1 MIQTF
6 HLCLLSFGA
15 AFRINVLCL
24 PQADQEANSDCYP
37 IVICPE
43 GTDRIDRV
51 AFQVSSG
58 AQAVTAS
65 SFVVCCFPPPED
77 QGPSPVNRP
86 SVGSYQNSGKRKV
99 RTKKK
104 KGTIT
109 ANVVGTKYEIVR
121 IVINE
126 MDFFREDDETAN
138 LIWNDSAV
146 QHEKIA
152 ELRNYQRINHFP
164 GMGEICRKDC
174 LARNM
179 SKMIKCQPQE
189 YSFIPKTWIFPAEY
203 TQFQNYVK
211 ELRRKRKQK
220 TFIVKPANGAMGHG
234 ISLIRNCEKLPAQ
247 EHFIVQE
254 YLDKPFLME
263 GYKFDLRIYI
273 LVTSS
278 CDPLRIFL
286 YNDGLV
292 RMGTEKYH
300 PPSEANLSQLYMHL
314 TNYSVNKHNENFERD
329 ETVDKGSKRS
339 ISWFTEFLR
348 TNDYD
353 VAKFWGDVSELVVK
367 TLIVAEPH
375 VLHAYRMCRPGQPP
389 GSDSVCFEVLGFD
402 IILDRK
408 LKPWLLEINRAPSFG
423 TDQKID
429 YDVKKGVLLNALKL
443 LNIRASD
450 KKRNLAQQKAEAQ
463 RRLYGQGSMKKLP
476 AASTDWEKQ
485 RHTLE
490 RRKEELKEQLAQVRK
505 QISREEHEKQ
515 HLGNYRRI
523 YPPDDKLLLEKY
535 ESLLSAAFQTFL
547 AGRAASLQKEMNN
560 PLKRMKA
567 RTSEEDI
574 LDLLEQC
581 ELDDEKLM
589 GKSSR
594 QRGPKAMTAMPE
606 CSQTPRRQRPDYLAD
621 FTSGSSADNSCSSS
635 DEEEEERRKAG
646 GGRGGEKREK
656 KVSYDLGDSKE
667 KNLAER
673 SGRMHWKPPI
683 KSLKTSHAPTAS
695 PTLPGP
701 IRRSISCPRSIASLS
716 SPSEVRAL
724 STRTSPTVPMATP
737 LVRPSSATL
746 RSHSL
751 SRSGSAH
758 RVPHS
763 NSLGTIH
770 SNIGDPLIN
779 LRSKE
784 QEAELVRQ
792 TLAVLTAMRIR
803 FPGKT
808 EEEAEAVLD
817 EILDNWKYHKS
828 KVASYWL
835 VKLDS
840 TKQRKP
846 LLSAQLGSAVRWAV
860 AVRADVL
867 FGVEQPNEQQAEV
880 LDIVHTNVRSALQ
893 RIWRE
898 PDVESLHLYRLFNRV
913 FNRLL
918 WSHGKGLWNC
928 FSNNGSS
935 WETIFSKSSEVV
947 SPQELQCCRRL
958 VQLCRDCLLVVYKFV
973 LESRGSLTGLSLEW
987 DDTSLPFAA
996 GPASTHGSTP
1006 AAVAAASSSSSVS
1019 SPLDTVTK
1027 EDGSRVQPLLTL
1039 SQPDAGLILRYLL
1052 PVTSQFII
1060 KWPSSS
1066 FGRISSAVPRSRS
1079 LFAARMGHF

>member
-1 MIQTF
+1 K
-6 HLCLLSFGA
+6 H
-15 AFRINVLCL
+15 RW
-24 PQADQEANSDCYP
+24 PQS
-37 IVICPE
+37 
-43 GTDRIDRV
+43 
-51 AFQVSSG
+51 
-58 AQAVTAS
+58 
-65 SFVVCCFPPPED
+65 
-77 QGPSPVNRP
+77 PSPVAFP
-86 SVGSYQNSGKRKV
+86 S
-99 RTKKK
+99 
-104 KGTIT
+104 
-109 ANVVGTKYEIVR
+109 VR

-126 MDFFREDDETAN
+126 MDFIKTRDDDETAN

-273 LVTSS
+273 LVTS

-300 PPSEANLSQLYMHL
+300 APSEANLSQLYMHL

-353 VAKFWGDVSELVVK
+353 VTKFWGDVSELVVK

-463 RRLYGQGSMKKLP
+463 RRLYGHGSMKKLS
-476 AASTDWEKQ
+476 AASSDWEKQ

-490 RRKEELKEQLAQVRK
+490 RRREELKERLAQVRK
-505 QISREEHEKQ
+505 QISREEHEKL

-560 PLKRMKA
+560 PLKRMK
-567 RTSEEDI
+567 EEDI

-594 QRGPKAMTAMPE
+594 QRGPKPLTAMPE

-621 FTSGSSADNSCSSS
+621 FTSGSSAENSCSSS
-635 DEEEEERRKAG
+635 DEEEEDRR
-646 GGRGGEKREK
+646 
-656 KVSYDLGDSKE
+656 
-667 KNLAER
+667 
-673 SGRMHWKPPI
+673 
-683 KSLKTSHAPTAS
+683 KSLKTSPAPSAS
-695 PTLPGP
+695 PTLSGP

-724 STRTSPTVPMATP
+724 STRPSPTVPIATP
-737 LVRPSSATL
+737 LVRPSSATS

-770 SNIGDPLIN
+770 SNIWPEPK
-779 LRSKE
+779 KE

-792 TLAVLTAMRIR
+792 TLAALTAMRIR
-803 FPGKT
+803 LPGKT

-817 EILDNWKYHKS
+817 EILDNWKYHKP

-840 TKQRKP
+840 TKQRK
-846 LLSAQLGSAVRWAV
+846 
-860 AVRADVL
+860 
-867 FGVEQPNEQQAEV
+867 V
-880 LDIVHTNVRSALQ
+880 LDIVRTNVRSALQ

-898 PDVESLHLYRLFNRV
+898 PEVESLHLYRLFNRV

-918 WSHGKGLWNC
+918 WSHGQGLWNC
-928 FSNNGSS
+928 FSNTGSS

-958 VQLCRDCLLVVYKFV
+958 VQLCRDCLLVVYKFPIKKKP
-973 LESRGSLTGLSLEW
+973 TW
-987 DDTSLPFAA
+987 T
-996 GPASTHGSTP
+996 
-1006 AAVAAASSSSSVS
+1006 SSSS
-1019 SPLDTVTK
+1019 
-1027 EDGSRVQPLLTL
+1027 
-1039 SQPDAGLILRYLL
+1039 RY
-1052 PVTSQFII
+1052 
-1060 KWPSSS
+1060 
-1066 FGRISSAVPRSRS
+1066 
-1079 LFAARMGHF
+1079 GHL

>member
-1 MIQTF
+1 IINS
-6 HLCLLSFGA
+6 CW
-15 AFRINVLCL
+15 INVKMGS
-24 PQADQEANSDCYP
+24 PP
-37 IVICPE
+37 ISHSM
-43 GTDRIDRV
+43 G
-51 AFQVSSG
+51 
-58 AQAVTAS
+58 
-65 SFVVCCFPPPED
+65 FPLGFEF
-77 QGPSPVNRP
+77 
-86 SVGSYQNSGKRKV
+86 
-99 RTKKK
+99 
-104 KGTIT
+104 
-109 ANVVGTKYEIVR
+109 R

-126 MDFFREDDETAN
+126 MDFIKSRDDDETAN

-273 LVTSS
+273 LVTS

-300 PPSEANLSQLYMHL
+300 APSEANLSQLYMHL

-463 RRLYGQGSMKKLP
+463 RRLYGHSSMKKLS
-476 AASTDWEKQ
+476 ATSSDWEKQ

-490 RRKEELKEQLAQVRK
+490 RRREELKERLAQVRK

-560 PLKRMKA
+560 PLKRMK
-567 RTSEEDI
+567 EEDI

-594 QRGPKAMTAMPE
+594 QRGPKPLTAMPE

-621 FTSGSSADNSCSSS
+621 FTSGSSAENSCTSS
-635 DEEEEERRKAG
+635 DEEEEEERRK
-646 GGRGGEKREK
+646 
-656 KVSYDLGDSKE
+656 
-667 KNLAER
+667 
-673 SGRMHWKPPI
+673 P
-683 KSLKTSHAPTAS
+683 LKTSPAPSAS
-695 PTLPGP
+695 PTLSGP

-724 STRTSPTVPMATP
+724 STRPSPMVPMATP

-758 RVPHS
+758 PDSFSVCS
-763 NSLGTIH
+763 TCLCIQ
-770 SNIGDPLIN
+770 GDPLIN

-784 QEAELVRQ
+784 QEAELLRQ
-792 TLAVLTAMRIR
+792 TLAALTAMRIR

-817 EILDNWKYHKS
+817 EILDNWKYHKP

-840 TKQRKP
+840 TKQRK
-846 LLSAQLGSAVRWAV
+846 
-860 AVRADVL
+860 
-867 FGVEQPNEQQAEV
+867 V
-880 LDIVHTNVRSALQ
+880 LDIVRTNVRSALQ

-918 WSHGKGLWNC
+918 WSHGQGLWNC
-928 FSNNGSS
+928 FSNTGSS
-935 WETIFSKSSEVV
+935 WESIFSKSSEVV

-973 LESRGSLTGLSLEW
+973 SESRGSLTGLSPEW
-987 DDTSLPFAA
+987 DDT
-996 GPASTHGSTP
+996 
-1006 AAVAAASSSSSVS
+1006 
-1019 SPLDTVTK
+1019 
-1027 EDGSRVQPLLTL
+1027 R
-1039 SQPDAGLILRYLL
+1039 
-1052 PVTSQFII
+1052 
-1060 KWPSSS
+1060 
-1066 FGRISSAVPRSRS
+1066 
-1079 LFAARMGHF
+1079 

>member
-1 MIQTF
+1 MP
-6 HLCLLSFGA
+6 S
-15 AFRINVLCL
+15 
-24 PQADQEANSDCYP
+24 
-37 IVICPE
+37 
-43 GTDRIDRV
+43 
-51 AFQVSSG
+51 
-58 AQAVTAS
+58 
-65 SFVVCCFPPPED
+65 PPNDGED
-77 QGPSPVNRP
+77 QGASPVNGP
-86 SVGSYQNSGKRKV
+86 SVGSYRSSGKRKV

-109 ANVVGTKYEIVR
+109 ANIAGTKYEIVR
-121 IVINE
+121 IAINE
-126 MDFFREDDETAN
+126 MDFIKARDDDETAN

-273 LVTSS
+273 LVTS

-300 PPSEANLSQLYMHL
+300 APSEANLSQLYMHL

-348 TNDYD
+348 TSDYD
-353 VAKFWGDVSELVVK
+353 VAKFWGDISELVVK

-463 RRLYGQGSMKKLP
+463 RRLYGHGSMKKLS
-476 AASTDWEKQ
+476 AASSDWEKQ

-490 RRKEELKEQLAQVRK
+490 RRREELKERLAQVRK

-547 AGRAASLQKEMNN
+547 AGRATSLQKEMNN
-560 PLKRMKA
+560 PLKRMK
-567 RTSEEDI
+567 EEDI

-594 QRGPKAMTAMPE
+594 QRGPKPLTAMPE

-635 DEEEEERRKAG
+635 DEDEEERRKTV
-646 GGRGGEKREK
+646 GRSGDKRGEK
-656 KVSYDLGDSKE
+656 KVSYDLSESKE
-667 KNLAER
+667 KYLAER
-673 SGRMHWKPPI
+673 SGRIHWKPPI
-683 KSLKTSHAPTAS
+683 KSVKTSTAPSAS
-695 PTLPGP
+695 PTLSGP

-716 SPSEVRAL
+716 SPNEARAL
-724 STRTSPTVPMATP
+724 STRPSPTVPVATA

-792 TLAVLTAMRIR
+792 TLSVLTTMRIR

-817 EILDNWKYHKS
+817 EILDNWKYHKP

-840 TKQRKP
+840 TKQRK
-846 LLSAQLGSAVRWAV
+846 
-860 AVRADVL
+860 
-867 FGVEQPNEQQAEV
+867 V
-880 LDIVHTNVRSALQ
+880 LDIVRTNVRSALQ

-898 PDVESLHLYRLFNRV
+898 PDVDSLHLYRLFNRV

-918 WSHGKGLWNC
+918 WSHGQGLWNC
-928 FSNNGSS
+928 FSNTSSS
-935 WETIFSKSSEVV
+935 WESIFSKCSEVV

-958 VQLCRDCLLVVYKFV
+958 VQLCRDCLLIVYKFV
-973 LESRGSLTGLSLEW
+973 SESRGSLSGLSPEW

-996 GPASTHGSTP
+996 GPTSTHGSTP
-1006 AAVAAASSSSSVS
+1006 AAVAAASSSSSSPSVS
-1019 SPLDTVTK
+1019 SPLDAGTGT
-1027 EDGSRVQPLLTL
+1027 LL
-1039 SQPDAGLILRYLL
+1039 AGAASLLCLGGRCHRKVLERY
-1052 PVTSQFII
+1052 
-1060 KWPSSS
+1060 
-1066 FGRISSAVPRSRS
+1066 
-1079 LFAARMGHF
+1079 

>member
-1 MIQTF
+1 M
-6 HLCLLSFGA
+6 H
-15 AFRINVLCL
+15 
-24 PQADQEANSDCYP
+24 
-37 IVICPE
+37 
-43 GTDRIDRV
+43 
-51 AFQVSSG
+51 
-58 AQAVTAS
+58 
-65 SFVVCCFPPPED
+65 
-77 QGPSPVNRP
+77 
-86 SVGSYQNSGKRKV
+86 
-99 RTKKK
+99 TKKK
-104 KGTIT
+104 KGIIS
-109 ANVVGTKYEIVR
+109 ANVAGTKYEIVR
-121 IVINE
+121 IVMNE
-126 MDFFREDDETAN
+126 VGFLKTRDDDETAN

-179 SKMIKCQPQE
+179 SKMIKCQSQE
-189 YSFIPKTWIFPAEY
+189 YSFVPKTWIFPAEY

-234 ISLIRNCEKLPAQ
+234 ISLIRNCDKLPAQ

-273 LVTSS
+273 LVTS

-300 PPSEANLSQLYMHL
+300 SPTEANLNQLYMHL

-339 ISWFTEFLR
+339 VSWFTEFLR
-348 TNDYD
+348 SNDYD

-408 LKPWLLEINRAPSFG
+408 LKPWLLEINRAPSYG

-429 YDVKKGVLLNALKL
+429 FDIKRGVLLNALKL

-463 RRLYGQGSMKKLP
+463 RRLYGHGSVKKL
-476 AASTDWEKQ
+476 AATSSDWERQ

-490 RRKEELKEQLAQVRK
+490 RRREELKEHLAQVRK
-505 QISREEHEKQ
+505 QICREAHEKQ
-515 HLGNYRRI
+515 NLGNYRRI
-523 YPPDDKLLLEKY
+523 YPPEDKLLLEKY
-535 ESLLSAAFQTFL
+535 ESLLSSAFQTFL

-560 PLKRMKA
+560 PLKQMK
-567 RTSEEDI
+567 EEDI

-594 QRGPKAMTAMPE
+594 QRGPKPLTTMPE
-606 CSQTPRRQRPDYLAD
+606 CSQTSRRQRPEYLTN
-621 FTSGSSADNSCSSS
+621 FTSCSSAENSCLSS
-635 DEEEEERRKAG
+635 DEEEEERKVEG
-646 GGRGGEKREK
+646 GSTGGEKREK
-656 KVSYDLGDSKE
+656 KVSYDLGSKD

-673 SGRMHWKPPI
+673 SGRMHWKPVVKQI
-683 KSLKTSHAPTAS
+683 KTSPAPSAS
-695 PTLPGP
+695 LNLSSP
-701 IRRSISCPRSIASLS
+701 IRRSISCPRSIASLL
-716 SPSEVRAL
+716 SPGEVRGL
-724 STRTSPTVPMATP
+724 STRSSSNVPVITA

-770 SNIGDPLIN
+770 STLVDPLIN

-784 QEAELVRQ
+784 QEEELVRQ
-792 TLAVLTAMRIR
+792 TLTALMAIRIR

-808 EEEAEAVLD
+808 EEEAEIVLD
-817 EILDNWKYHKS
+817 EILDNWKYHKP

-840 TKQRKP
+840 TKQRK
-846 LLSAQLGSAVRWAV
+846 
-860 AVRADVL
+860 
-867 FGVEQPNEQQAEV
+867 V
-880 LDIVHTNVRSALQ
+880 LDIVRNNVRLALQ
-893 RIWRE
+893 RIWKE
-898 PDVESLHLYRLFNRV
+898 PDLESLHLYRMFNRV
-913 FNRLL
+913 FKRLL
-918 WSHGKGLWNC
+918 WSHGQGLWNC
-928 FSNNGSS
+928 FSNSGSS
-935 WETIFSKSSEVV
+935 WETSFRKTSEVV
-947 SPQELQCCRRL
+947 SPQEMQCCRRL

-973 LESRGSLTGLSLEW
+973 SESRGSLTGLSPEW
-987 DDTSLPFAA
+987 DDTSVPFAA
-996 GPASTHGSTP
+996 GPTSTHGSTP
-1006 AAVAAASSSSSVS
+1006 AAVVAASSSSSSAVS
-1019 SPLDTVTK
+1019 SP
-1027 EDGSRVQPLLTL
+1027 
-1039 SQPDAGLILRYLL
+1039 PDAGTGTLL
-1052 PVTSQFII
+1052 AGAASLLCLG
-1060 KWPSSS
+1060 
-1066 FGRISSAVPRSRS
+1066 GRCHRKV
-1079 LFAARMGHF
+1079 FTTE

>member
-1 MIQTF
+1 MP
-6 HLCLLSFGA
+6 S
-15 AFRINVLCL
+15 
-24 PQADQEANSDCYP
+24 
-37 IVICPE
+37 
-43 GTDRIDRV
+43 
-51 AFQVSSG
+51 
-58 AQAVTAS
+58 
-65 SFVVCCFPPPED
+65 PPD
-77 QGPSPVNRP
+77 DGGNHRASPVNRL
-86 SVGSYQNSGKRKV
+86 SVSYTVNSGKRMVHTKKK
-99 RTKKK
+99 KKK

-109 ANVVGTKYEIVR
+109 ANVAGTKFEIVR
-121 IVINE
+121 TAIGEI
-126 MDFFREDDETAN
+126 DFFKIQDEDETAN
-138 LIWNDSAV
+138 LIWSDSAV

-179 SKMIKCQPQE
+179 SKIIKCQPQE

-234 ISLIRNCEKLPAQ
+234 ISLIRNCEKLPVQ
-247 EHFIVQE
+247 EHYIVQE

-273 LVTSS
+273 LVTS

-300 PPSEANLSQLYMHL
+300 APSEANLSQLYMHL

-329 ETVDKGSKRS
+329 ETTDKGSKRS

-443 LNIRASD
+443 LNIRLSD
-450 KKRNLAQQKAEAQ
+450 KKRDLAQQKAEAQ
-463 RRLYGQGSMKKLP
+463 RRLYGHGSMKKLS
-476 AASTDWEKQ
+476 AASSDWEKQ
-485 RHTLE
+485 RHKLE
-490 RRKEELKEQLAQVRK
+490 QRREELKERLAQVRK

-560 PLKRMKA
+560 PLKRMK
-567 RTSEEDI
+567 EEDI

-589 GKSSR
+589 GKTSK
-594 QRGPKAMTAMPE
+594 QKGPKQLTTMPE
-606 CSQTPRRQRPDYLAD
+606 CSQTPRRQRPHYLTD
-621 FTSGSSADNSCSSS
+621 FTSCSSADNSCSSS
-635 DEEEEERRKAG
+635 EVEDEETRKTG
-646 GGRGGEKREK
+646 GGRGGEKRVEK
-656 KVSYDLGDSKE
+656 KVSYDLGGECKA

-673 SGRMHWKPPI
+673 SGRMHWKPLTKP
-683 KSLKTSHAPTAS
+683 LKINTTPSAS
-695 PTLPGP
+695 PTLSGP

-716 SPSEVRAL
+716 SPNELRIFSSRP
-724 STRTSPTVPMATP
+724 SPTVPMPTA
-737 LVRPSSATL
+737 LVRPSSAMP

-751 SRSGSAH
+751 SRSGFAH

-770 SNIGDPLIN
+770 SNLGDPLIN
-779 LRSKE
+779 LRTKE
-784 QEAELVRQ
+784 QEAELVHQ
-792 TLAVLTAMRIR
+792 TLVVLNAMRIR

-817 EILDNWKYHKS
+817 EIHDNWKCHKP

-840 TKQRKP
+840 TKQRK
-846 LLSAQLGSAVRWAV
+846 
-860 AVRADVL
+860 
-867 FGVEQPNEQQAEV
+867 V
-880 LDIVHTNVRSALQ
+880 LDIVHINVRSALQ

-898 PDVESLHLYRLFNRV
+898 PDVDSLHLYRLFNRV

-918 WSHGKGLWNC
+918 WSHGQGLWNC
-928 FSNNGSS
+928 LSNTGSS
-935 WETIFSKSSEVV
+935 WETNFSKSSEVL

-973 LESRGSLTGLSLEW
+973 SESRGSLTGLSPEW
-987 DDTSLPFAA
+987 DDTRYWN
-996 GPASTHGSTP
+996 
-1006 AAVAAASSSSSVS
+1006 AV
-1019 SPLDTVTK
+1019 
-1027 EDGSRVQPLLTL
+1027 
-1039 SQPDAGLILRYLL
+1039 
-1052 PVTSQFII
+1052 
-1060 KWPSSS
+1060 
-1066 FGRISSAVPRSRS
+1066 SRS
-1079 LFAARMGHF
+1079 CLTALSRWKVS

>member
-1 MIQTF
+1 M
-6 HLCLLSFGA
+6 
-15 AFRINVLCL
+15 NV
-24 PQADQEANSDCYP
+24 
-37 IVICPE
+37 
-43 GTDRIDRV
+43 
-51 AFQVSSG
+51 
-58 AQAVTAS
+58 
-65 SFVVCCFPPPED
+65 
-77 QGPSPVNRP
+77 P
-86 SVGSYQNSGKRKV
+86 SVGSYHSSGKRKV
-99 RTKKK
+99 HTKKK
-104 KGTIT
+104 KGIIT
-109 ANVVGTKYEIVR
+109 ANVAGTKYEIVR

-126 MDFFREDDETAN
+126 MDFIKTRDEDETAN

-179 SKMIKCQPQE
+179 SKMIKCQPVE

-273 LVTSS
+273 LVTS

-300 PPSEANLSQLYMHL
+300 APSEANLSQLYMHL

-353 VAKFWGDVSELVVK
+353 VSKFWGDVSELVVK

-463 RRLYGQGSMKKLP
+463 RRLYGHGSMKKLS
-476 AASTDWEKQ
+476 AASSDWEKQ

-490 RRKEELKEQLAQVRK
+490 RRREELKERLAQVRK

-560 PLKRMKA
+560 PLKRMK
-567 RTSEEDI
+567 EEDI

-594 QRGPKAMTAMPE
+594 QRGPKPLTAMPE

-621 FTSGSSADNSCSSS
+621 FTSDSSADNFCSSS
-635 DEEEEERRKAG
+635 DDEEEERRKAG
-646 GGRGGEKREK
+646 GGGGGRRGEKREK

-683 KSLKTSHAPTAS
+683 KSLKGSHAPSAS
-695 PTLPGP
+695 PTLSGP

-716 SPSEVRAL
+716 SPNELRTL
-724 STRTSPTVPMATP
+724 STRPSPTVPMATP
-737 LVRPSSATL
+737 MIRPSSATL

-792 TLAVLTAMRIR
+792 TLAALTAMRIR

-808 EEEAEAVLD
+808 EEEAETVLD

-840 TKQRKP
+840 TKQRK
-846 LLSAQLGSAVRWAV
+846 
-860 AVRADVL
+860 
-867 FGVEQPNEQQAEV
+867 V
-880 LDIVHTNVRSALQ
+880 LDIVRTNVRSALQ

-918 WSHGKGLWNC
+918 WSHGQGLWNC
-928 FSNNGSS
+928 FSNTGSS

-947 SPQELQCCRRL
+947 TPQELQCCRRL
-958 VQLCRDCLLVVYKFV
+958 VQLSRDCLLVVYKFV
-973 LESRGSLTGLSLEW
+973 SESRGSLTGLSPEW
-987 DDTSLPFAA
+987 DDT
-996 GPASTHGSTP
+996 
-1006 AAVAAASSSSSVS
+1006 
-1019 SPLDTVTK
+1019 
-1027 EDGSRVQPLLTL
+1027 
-1039 SQPDAGLILRYLL
+1039 RYLL
-1052 PVTSQFII
+1052 PVTSQFIV

>member
-1 MIQTF
+1 MP
-6 HLCLLSFGA
+6 SPPNDGEDRGA
-15 AFRINVLCL
+15 
-24 PQADQEANSDCYP
+24 
-37 IVICPE
+37 
-43 GTDRIDRV
+43 
-51 AFQVSSG
+51 
-58 AQAVTAS
+58 
-65 SFVVCCFPPPED
+65 
-77 QGPSPVNRP
+77 SPVNLP
-86 SVGSYQNSGKRKV
+86 SVGSYQGYGKRKV
-99 RTKKK
+99 HTKKK
-104 KGTIT
+104 KGIIS
-109 ANVVGTKYEIVR
+109 ANVAGTKYEIVR

-126 MDFFREDDETAN
+126 MDFLKTRDEDETAN

-179 SKMIKCQPQE
+179 SKMIKCQSQE
-189 YSFIPKTWIFPAEY
+189 YSFVPKTWIFPAEY

-211 ELRRKRKQK
+211 EMRRKRKQK
-220 TFIVKPANGAMGHG
+220 TFILKPANGAMGHG
-234 ISLIRNCEKLPAQ
+234 ISLIRNCEKLPSQ

-273 LVTSS
+273 LVTS

-300 PPSEANLSQLYMHL
+300 APSEANLSQLYMHL

-429 YDVKKGVLLNALKL
+429 FDVKRGVLLNALKL

-463 RRLYGQGSMKKLP
+463 RRLYGHGSVKKLS
-476 AASTDWEKQ
+476 AASSDWERQ
-485 RHTLE
+485 RHSLE
-490 RRKEELKEQLAQVRK
+490 RRREELKERLAQVRK
-505 QISREEHEKQ
+505 QICREAHEKQ

-535 ESLLSAAFQTFL
+535 ESLLSSAFQTFL

-560 PLKRMKA
+560 PLKQMK
-567 RTSEEDI
+567 EEDI

-594 QRGPKAMTAMPE
+594 QRGPKPLTTMAE
-606 CSQTPRRQRPDYLAD
+606 CSQTSRRQRPDYLAD
-621 FTSGSSADNSCSSS
+621 FNSGSSVENSCSSS
-635 DEEEEERRKAG
+635 NEEEEERRKTEG
-646 GGRGGEKREK
+646 GGGSGEKREK
-656 KVSYDLGDSKE
+656 KVSYDLGSKE

-673 SGRMHWKPPI
+673 SGRMHWKPTVKPI
-683 KSLKTSHAPTAS
+683 KTSLAPSVS
-695 PTLPGP
+695 PTHSGP
-701 IRRSISCPRSIASLS
+701 IRRSISCPRSIASLLSPNELRTPS
-716 SPSEVRAL
+716 SRPS
-724 STRTSPTVPMATP
+724 PNVPVITT
-737 LVRPSSATL
+737 LIRPSSATL

-751 SRSGSAH
+751 SRSSSAY

-779 LRSKE
+779 LRTKE

-792 TLAVLTAMRIR
+792 TLTALTAMRIR

-808 EEEAEAVLD
+808 EEEAEVVLD
-817 EILDNWKYHKS
+817 EILDNWKFHKP

-840 TKQRKP
+840 TKQRK
-846 LLSAQLGSAVRWAV
+846 
-860 AVRADVL
+860 
-867 FGVEQPNEQQAEV
+867 V
-880 LDIVHTNVRSALQ
+880 LDIVRTNVRSALQ
-893 RIWRE
+893 RIWKE
-898 PDVESLHLYRLFNRV
+898 PELESLHLYRLFNRV
-913 FNRLL
+913 FSRLL
-918 WSHGKGLWNC
+918 WSHGQGLWNC
-928 FSNNGSS
+928 FSNSGSS
-935 WETIFSKSSEVV
+935 WESIFSKSSEVV
-947 SPQELQCCRRL
+947 SPQERQCCRRL

-973 LESRGSLTGLSLEW
+973 SESRGSLTGLSPEW
-987 DDTSLPFAA
+987 DDTRVPFAA
-996 GPASTHGSTP
+996 GPASTHGSTS
-1006 AAVAAASSSSSVS
+1006 AAVAAASSSSVS
-1019 SPLDTVTK
+1019 SP
-1027 EDGSRVQPLLTL
+1027 
-1039 SQPDAGLILRYLL
+1039 PDAGTGTLLAGAVSLLCLGGRCHRKVLERYLL
-1052 PVTSQFII
+1052 PVTTQFII

-1066 FGRISSAVPRSRS
+1066 FGHASRAAPF
-1079 LFAARMGHF
+1079 LYGRFATGMGHF

>member
-1 MIQTF
+1 MP
-6 HLCLLSFGA
+6 S
-15 AFRINVLCL
+15 
-24 PQADQEANSDCYP
+24 
-37 IVICPE
+37 
-43 GTDRIDRV
+43 
-51 AFQVSSG
+51 
-58 AQAVTAS
+58 
-65 SFVVCCFPPPED
+65 PPNDGED
-77 QGPSPVNRP
+77 QGASPVNVP
-86 SVGSYQNSGKRKV
+86 SSGSYQSSGKRKMHS
-99 RTKKK
+99 KKK
-104 KGTIT
+104 KGTIS
-109 ANVVGTKYEIVR
+109 ANVAGTKYEIVR

-126 MDFFREDDETAN
+126 MDFIKARDDDETAN

-203 TQFQNYVK
+203 TQLQNYVK

-220 TFIVKPANGAMGHG
+220 TFIVKPSNGAMGHG
-234 ISLIRNCEKLPAQ
+234 IWLIRNCEKLPAQ

-273 LVTSS
+273 LVTS

-300 PPSEANLSQLYMHL
+300 APSEANLSQLYMHL

-339 ISWFTEFLR
+339 ISWFTQFLR
-348 TNDYD
+348 CNDYD
-353 VAKFWGDVSELVVK
+353 VAKFWGDISELVVK

-402 IILDRK
+402 IILDHK
-408 LKPWLLEINRAPSFG
+408 LKPWLLEINRAPSFA

-429 YDVKKGVLLNALKL
+429 YDVKKGALLNALKL

-463 RRLYGQGSMKKLP
+463 RRLYGHGSMKKLP
-476 AASTDWEKQ
+476 AASSDWEKQ

-490 RRKEELKEQLAQVRK
+490 RRREELKEQLAQVRK
-505 QISREEHEKQ
+505 QFSREQHEKQ

-560 PLKRMKA
+560 PLKRMK
-567 RTSEEDI
+567 EEDI

-594 QRGPKAMTAMPE
+594 QRGPKSLSAMPE

-621 FTSGSSADNSCSSS
+621 FTSCSSVDNSCSSS
-635 DEEEEERRKAG
+635 DEEMG
-646 GGRGGEKREK
+646 DRGKTEGSQEKRGEK
-656 KVSYDLGDSKE
+656 KVSYDLGESKE
-667 KNLAER
+667 KNFVER
-673 SGRMHWKPPI
+673 SGRMHWKPSVKPF
-683 KSLKTSHAPTAS
+683 KNNTAPSVS
-695 PTLPGP
+695 PTLSDP

-724 STRTSPTVPMATP
+724 SSRPSPMVPMATP
-737 LVRPSSATL
+737 FIRPGSAML

-751 SRSGSAH
+751 SRSGYAP

-770 SNIGDPLIN
+770 SNIGDSLIH

-784 QEAELVRQ
+784 QEADLVHQ
-792 TLAVLTAMRIR
+792 TLAALTAMRIR

-817 EILDNWKYHKS
+817 EFTLELP
-828 KVASYWL
+828 A
-835 VKLDS
+835 
-840 TKQRKP
+840 R
-846 LLSAQLGSAVRWAV
+846 
-860 AVRADVL
+860 VL
-867 FGVEQPNEQQAEV
+867 FARDLSWIVSCICTSGKVQAM
-880 LDIVHTNVRSALQ
+880 
-893 RIWRE
+893 
-898 PDVESLHLYRLFNRV
+898 
-913 FNRLL
+913 
-918 WSHGKGLWNC
+918 
-928 FSNNGSS
+928 
-935 WETIFSKSSEVV
+935 
-947 SPQELQCCRRL
+947 
-958 VQLCRDCLLVVYKFV
+958 
-973 LESRGSLTGLSLEW
+973 
-987 DDTSLPFAA
+987 
-996 GPASTHGSTP
+996 ST
-1006 AAVAAASSSSSVS
+1006 
-1019 SPLDTVTK
+1019 
-1027 EDGSRVQPLLTL
+1027 
-1039 SQPDAGLILRYLL
+1039 
-1052 PVTSQFII
+1052 
-1060 KWPSSS
+1060 
-1066 FGRISSAVPRSRS
+1066 
-1079 LFAARMGHF
+1079 

>member
-1 MIQTF
+1 MPAQNPES
-6 HLCLLSFGA
+6 LA
-15 AFRINVLCL
+15 
-24 PQADQEANSDCYP
+24 ENSDR
-37 IVICPE
+37 VIKSSKCAMPSFPNDGE
-43 GTDRIDRV
+43 DHGTSPLQSESP
-51 AFQVSSG
+51 FQS
-58 AQAVTAS
+58 
-65 SFVVCCFPPPED
+65 
-77 QGPSPVNRP
+77 
-86 SVGSYQNSGKRKV
+86 SGKRKV
-99 RTKKK
+99 RQKKKKK
-104 KGTIT
+104 KGTIS
-109 ANVVGTKYEIVR
+109 ANVAGTKYEIVR
-121 IVINE
+121 VVIDE
-126 MDFFREDDETAN
+126 MVFMKTRDEDDTAN

-179 SKMIKCQPQE
+179 AKMIKSQSQE
-189 YSFIPKTWIFPAEY
+189 YGFIPKTWIFPAEY

-211 ELRRKRKQK
+211 ELRKKRKQK

-247 EHFIVQE
+247 DHFIVQE

-273 LVTSS
+273 LVTS

-300 PPSEANLSQLYMHL
+300 PPSDTNLSQLYMHL

-329 ETVDKGSKRS
+329 ETADKGSKRS

-353 VAKFWGDVSELVVK
+353 VSKFWGDVSELVVK

-389 GSDSVCFEVLGFD
+389 GSDSVCFEILGFD

-429 YDVKKGVLLNALKL
+429 YDVKKGVLLNALRL

-463 RRLYGQGSMKKLP
+463 KRLYGRGSVKRLSP
-476 AASTDWEKQ
+476 CSSEWEKQ

-490 RRKEELKEQLAQVRK
+490 RRREELKERLAQVRK
-505 QISREEHEKQ
+505 QLSREEYENR

-523 YPPDDKLLLEKY
+523 YPPDDKQLLEKY
-535 ESLLSAAFQTFL
+535 ESLLSTAFQTFL

-567 RTSEEDI
+567 EDI

-589 GKSSR
+589 GKSTR
-594 QRGPKAMTAMPE
+594 QRGPKPLSSMPE
-606 CSQTPRRQRPDYLAD
+606 STQVLKKQRDD
-621 FTSGSSADNSCSSS
+621 SSNTSCNSCSTSAS
-635 DEEEEERRKAG
+635 EEED
-646 GGRGGEKREK
+646 EKEDLLEKKEK
-656 KVSYDLGDSKE
+656 KVSY
-667 KNLAER
+667 NLEENKYQSLER
-673 SGRMHWKPPI
+673 SSRINSKSPI
-683 KSLKTSHAPTAS
+683 KPTKAGPSAS
-695 PTLPGP
+695 PSLSAP
-701 IRRSISCPRSIASLS
+701 IRRSISCPRSISSVTAQSPTNEQRAVSSKLS
-716 SPSEVRAL
+716 APVL
-724 STRTSPTVPMATP
+724 RTSSVT
-737 LVRPSSATL
+737 

-751 SRSGSAH
+751 NRSGSVN

-763 NSLGTIH
+763 TSLGTIH
-770 SNIGDPLIN
+770 SAVAKSLLN
-779 LRSKE
+779 LRTKE
-784 QEAELVRQ
+784 QEAAMTRQ
-792 TLAVLTAMRIR
+792 TLAALNEMRIR

-808 EEEAEAVLD
+808 EEEAELMLD
-817 EILDNWKYHKS
+817 DILDNWKYHKP

-840 TKQRKP
+840 TKQRK
-846 LLSAQLGSAVRWAV
+846 
-860 AVRADVL
+860 
-867 FGVEQPNEQQAEV
+867 V
-880 LDIVHTNVRSALQ
+880 LDIVRTNLRSAVQ
-893 RIWRE
+893 RIWKE
-898 PDVESLHLYRLFNRV
+898 PDVDSLHIYRLFSRV

-918 WSHGKGLWNC
+918 WSHGQGLWNC
-928 FSNNGSS
+928 FSNSGSS
-935 WETIFSKSSEVV
+935 WETIFNKSTELVT
-947 SPQELQCCRRL
+947 PQELQCCQRL

-973 LESRGSLTGLSLEW
+973 ADSRGSLTGLSPEW
-987 DDTSLPFAA
+987 DDT
-996 GPASTHGSTP
+996 
-1006 AAVAAASSSSSVS
+1006 
-1019 SPLDTVTK
+1019 
-1027 EDGSRVQPLLTL
+1027 
-1039 SQPDAGLILRYLL
+1039 RYLW
-1052 PVTSQFII
+1052 PVTSQFIM
-1060 KWPSSS
+1060 KSPPSSFNRPPS
-1066 FGRISSAVPRSRS
+1066 GMPRSRS
-1079 LFAARMGHF
+1079 LFSTRVGQF

>member
-1 MIQTF
+1 MP
-6 HLCLLSFGA
+6 SPPNDGEDRGA
-15 AFRINVLCL
+15 
-24 PQADQEANSDCYP
+24 
-37 IVICPE
+37 
-43 GTDRIDRV
+43 
-51 AFQVSSG
+51 
-58 AQAVTAS
+58 
-65 SFVVCCFPPPED
+65 
-77 QGPSPVNRP
+77 SPVNLP
-86 SVGSYQNSGKRKV
+86 SVGSYQGHGKRKV
-99 RTKKK
+99 HTKKK
-104 KGTIT
+104 KGIIG
-109 ANVVGTKYEIVR
+109 ANVAGTKYEIVR
-121 IVINE
+121 IVIKDME
-126 MDFFREDDETAN
+126 FLKTRDDDETAN

-179 SKMIKCQPQE
+179 SKMIKCQSQE
-189 YSFIPKTWIFPAEY
+189 YGFVPKTWIFPAEY

-273 LVTSS
+273 LVTS

-300 PPSEANLSQLYMHL
+300 APSEANLSQLYMHL

-429 YDVKKGVLLNALKL
+429 FDVKRGVLLNALKL

-463 RRLYGQGSMKKLP
+463 RRLYGHGSVKKLS
-476 AASTDWEKQ
+476 AASSDWERQ

-490 RRKEELKEQLAQVRK
+490 RRREELKERLAQVRK
-505 QISREEHEKQ
+505 QICREAHEKQ

-535 ESLLSAAFQTFL
+535 ESLLSSAFQTFL

-560 PLKRMKA
+560 PLKQMK
-567 RTSEEDI
+567 EEDI

-594 QRGPKAMTAMPE
+594 QRGSKPLTSMPE
-606 CSQTPRRQRPDYLAD
+606 CSQASRRQRPDYLAD
-621 FTSGSSADNSCSSS
+621 FTSGSSAENSCLSS
-635 DEEEEERRKAG
+635 DEEEEEERRKAE
-646 GGRGGEKREK
+646 GGRSGEKREK
-656 KVSYDLGDSKE
+656 KVSYDLGSKE

-673 SGRMHWKPPI
+673 SGRMHWKPAAKPI
-683 KSLKTSHAPTAS
+683 KTSPAPSVS
-695 PTLPGP
+695 PTHSGP

-716 SPSEVRAL
+716 SPNEVRAL
-724 STRTSPTVPMATP
+724 STRPSPNVPVITT

-770 SNIGDPLIN
+770 SNVGDPLIN
-779 LRSKE
+779 LRNKE

-792 TLAVLTAMRIR
+792 TMTALTAMRIR

-817 EILDNWKYHKS
+817 EILDNWKYHKP

-840 TKQRKP
+840 TKQRK
-846 LLSAQLGSAVRWAV
+846 
-860 AVRADVL
+860 
-867 FGVEQPNEQQAEV
+867 V
-880 LDIVHTNVRSALQ
+880 LDIVRTNVRSALQ
-893 RIWRE
+893 RIWKE
-898 PDVESLHLYRLFNRV
+898 PDLESLHLYRLFNRV

-918 WSHGKGLWNC
+918 WSHGQGLWNC
-928 FSNNGSS
+928 FSNSGSS
-935 WETIFSKSSEVV
+935 WESIFSKSSEVV

-973 LESRGSLTGLSLEW
+973 SESRGSLTGLSPEW
-987 DDTSLPFAA
+987 DDT
-996 GPASTHGSTP
+996 
-1006 AAVAAASSSSSVS
+1006 
-1019 SPLDTVTK
+1019 
-1027 EDGSRVQPLLTL
+1027 
-1039 SQPDAGLILRYLL
+1039 RYLL
-1052 PVTSQFII
+1052 PVTTQFIM
-1060 KWPSSS
+1060 KWPLSS
-1066 FGRISSAVPRSRS
+1066 FGRISSATPRSCS
-1079 LFAARMGHF
+1079 LLAARMGHF

>member
-1 MIQTF
+1 MP
-6 HLCLLSFGA
+6 SPP
-15 AFRINVLCL
+15 N
-24 PQADQEANSDCYP
+24 
-37 IVICPE
+37 E
-43 GTDRIDRV
+43 G
-51 AFQVSSG
+51 
-58 AQAVTAS
+58 
-65 SFVVCCFPPPED
+65 ED
-77 QGPSPVNRP
+77 QGASPMNRP
-86 SVGSYQNSGKRKV
+86 SVGSFQSIGKRKV

-104 KGTIT
+104 KGSIA
-109 ANVVGTKYEIVR
+109 ANVTGTKYEIVR

-126 MDFFREDDETAN
+126 VDFTRTREDDETAN
-138 LIWNDSAV
+138 LIWSDSAV

-179 SKMIKCQPQE
+179 SKMIKCKPQE

-203 TQFQNYVK
+203 TQFQNYVM

-234 ISLIRNCEKLPAQ
+234 ISLIRNWEKLPAQ

-273 LVTSS
+273 LVTS

-300 PPSEANLSQLYMHL
+300 APSEANLSQLYMHL

-348 TNDYD
+348 ANDYD

-367 TLIVAEPH
+367 TIIVAEPH

-463 RRLYGQGSMKKLP
+463 RRLYGHGSTKKLS
-476 AASTDWEKQ
+476 AASSDWEKQ

-490 RRKEELKEQLAQVRK
+490 RRREELKERLAQVRK
-505 QISREEHEKQ
+505 QISREQHEKQ

-560 PLKRMKA
+560 PLKRMK
-567 RTSEEDI
+567 EEDI

-589 GKSSR
+589 GKTSR
-594 QRGPKAMTAMPE
+594 QRGPKPMTAMPE

-621 FTSGSSADNSCSSS
+621 FTSCSSADNSCSSS
-635 DEEEEERRKAG
+635 DEEEEDRGKAG
-646 GGRGGEKREK
+646 GGGGGSCGEKREK
-656 KVSYDLGDSKE
+656 KVSYDLGESKE
-667 KNLAER
+667 KDLAER

-683 KSLKTSHAPTAS
+683 KSLKTSPAPSVS
-695 PTLPGP
+695 PTLSGP

-716 SPSEVRAL
+716 SPNEQRAL
-724 STRTSPTVPMATP
+724 SSRPSPTVPVATP

-770 SNIGDPLIN
+770 SNISDPLIN

-784 QEAELVRQ
+784 QETELVRQ
-792 TLAVLTAMRIR
+792 TLAALTAMRIR

-817 EILDNWKYHKS
+817 EILDTWKYHKS

-840 TKQRKP
+840 TKQRK
-846 LLSAQLGSAVRWAV
+846 
-860 AVRADVL
+860 
-867 FGVEQPNEQQAEV
+867 V
-880 LDIVHTNVRSALQ
+880 LDIVRTNVRSVLQ

-918 WSHGKGLWNC
+918 WSHGQGLWNC
-928 FSNNGSS
+928 FSNSGSS

-947 SPQELQCCRRL
+947 SPQELLCSRRL
-958 VQLCRDCLLVVYKFV
+958 VQLCQDCLLVVYKFV
-973 LESRGSLTGLSLEW
+973 SESRGSLTGLSPEW
-987 DDTSLPFAA
+987 DDT
-996 GPASTHGSTP
+996 
-1006 AAVAAASSSSSVS
+1006 
-1019 SPLDTVTK
+1019 
-1027 EDGSRVQPLLTL
+1027 
-1039 SQPDAGLILRYLL
+1039 RYLL
-1052 PVTSQFII
+1052 PVTSQFIM

-1066 FGRISSAVPRSRS
+1066 FGRISSTVPRPRG
-1079 LFAARMGHF
+1079 LLAARMGHF

>member
-1 MIQTF
+1 MP
-6 HLCLLSFGA
+6 S
-15 AFRINVLCL
+15 
-24 PQADQEANSDCYP
+24 
-37 IVICPE
+37 
-43 GTDRIDRV
+43 
-51 AFQVSSG
+51 
-58 AQAVTAS
+58 
-65 SFVVCCFPPPED
+65 PPDDGED
-77 QGPSPVNRP
+77 QGPSLMNGP
-86 SVGSYQNSGKRKV
+86 SAGSHQISGRRKV

-109 ANVVGTKYEIVR
+109 ANVAGTKYEIVR
-121 IVINE
+121 IAINE
-126 MDFFREDDETAN
+126 MAFLKTRDEDETAN
-138 LIWNDSAV
+138 LIWSDSAV

-152 ELRNYQRINHFP
+152 DLRNYQRINHFP

-179 SKMIKCQPQE
+179 SKMIKSQPQE

-247 EHFIVQE
+247 AQDHFIVQE

-273 LVTSS
+273 LVTS

-300 PPSEANLSQLYMHL
+300 TPNEANLSQLYMHL

-329 ETVDKGSKRS
+329 ETADKGSKRS
-339 ISWFTEFLR
+339 IGWFTEFLR
-348 TNDYD
+348 MNDYD

-463 RRLYGQGSMKKLP
+463 RRLYGQGSMKKLS
-476 AASTDWEKQ
+476 AASSEAEKQ

-490 RRKEELKEQLAQVRK
+490 RRKEELKEQLTQVRK
-505 QISREEHEKQ
+505 QISREEHEKR

-560 PLKRMKA
+560 PLKRMK
-567 RTSEEDI
+567 EEDI
-574 LDLLEQC
+574 LDLLDQC
-581 ELDDEKLM
+581 ELDDEKLL

-594 QRGPKAMTAMPE
+594 QRGPKPLSSMPE
-606 CSQTPRRQRPDYLAD
+606 SAQTPCGRRQREYGGDGGDA
-621 FTSGSSADNSCSSS
+621 SGSSVNNSSS
-635 DEEEEERRKAG
+635 EEGPEEEDDREDEREG
-646 GGRGGEKREK
+646 GKTREK
-656 KVSYDLGDSKE
+656 KSVSYDLGENKYKS
-667 KNLAER
+667 LSER
-673 SGRMHWKPPI
+673 SGRVHWKPLMKPV
-683 KSLKTSHAPTAS
+683 KAGLSASSS
-695 PTLPGP
+695 PTLSGP
-701 IRRSISCPRSIASLS
+701 IRRSISCPRSISSLAAQSPTNETRASLARHS
-716 SPSEVRAL
+716 
-724 STRTSPTVPMATP
+724 VPAATA
-737 LVRPSSATL
+737 LVRPSSASL

-751 SRSGSAH
+751 SRSGSTH

-763 NSLGTIH
+763 SSLGTIH
-770 SNIGDPLIN
+770 ANMGDPVLI
-779 LRSKE
+779 LRSKD
-784 QEAELVRQ
+784 QETELTRQ
-792 TLAVLTAMRIR
+792 SLAALSAMRIR

-817 EILDNWKYHKS
+817 EILDNWKYHKP

-840 TKQRKP
+840 TKQRK
-846 LLSAQLGSAVRWAV
+846 
-860 AVRADVL
+860 
-867 FGVEQPNEQQAEV
+867 V
-880 LDIVHTNVRSALQ
+880 LDIVRTNVRSVLQ
-893 RIWRE
+893 RLWRE
-898 PDVESLHLYRLFNRV
+898 PDVDSLHLYRLFNRV

-918 WSHGKGLWNC
+918 WSHGQGLWNL
-928 FSNNGSS
+928 FSNTGSS

-947 SPQELQCCRRL
+947 SQQELQCCQRL

-973 LESRGSLTGLSLEW
+973 SESRGSLTGLSPEW
-987 DDTSLPFAA
+987 DDTS
-996 GPASTHGSTP
+996 T
-1006 AAVAAASSSSSVS
+1006 
-1019 SPLDTVTK
+1019 
-1027 EDGSRVQPLLTL
+1027 
-1039 SQPDAGLILRYLL
+1039 
-1052 PVTSQFII
+1052 
-1060 KWPSSS
+1060 
-1066 FGRISSAVPRSRS
+1066 
-1079 LFAARMGHF
+1079 

>member
-1 MIQTF
+1 MP
-6 HLCLLSFGA
+6 S
-15 AFRINVLCL
+15 L
-24 PQADQEANSDCYP
+24 PNDGEDH
-37 IVICPE
+37 
-43 GTDRIDRV
+43 GT
-51 AFQVSSG
+51 SPMK
-58 AQAVTAS
+58 
-65 SFVVCCFPPPED
+65 PPPML
-77 QGPSPVNRP
+77 
-86 SVGSYQNSGKRKV
+86 SYQNGGKRKG

-104 KGTIT
+104 KGIIS
-109 ANVVGTKYEIVR
+109 ANIAGTKYEIVR
-121 IVINE
+121 IVIGE
-126 MDFFREDDETAN
+126 MAFLKTKDEDETAN

-179 SKMIKCQPQE
+179 AKMIKSQPQE

-273 LVTSS
+273 LVTS
-278 CDPLRIFL
+278 CDPLRVFL

-300 PPSEANLSQLYMHL
+300 APNESNLNQLYMHL

-339 ISWFTEFLR
+339 IGWFTEFLR

-353 VAKFWGDVSELVVK
+353 VTKFWGDVSELVVK

-443 LNIRASD
+443 LNIRGSD
-450 KKRNLAQQKAEAQ
+450 RKRNLAQQKAEAQ
-463 RRLYGQGSMKKLP
+463 RRLYGQGSTKKLS
-476 AASTDWEKQ
+476 AASSEWERQ

-490 RRKEELKEQLAQVRK
+490 RRREELKERLAQVRK
-505 QISREEHEKQ
+505 QISREEHENR

-535 ESLLSAAFQTFL
+535 ESLLSTAFQTFL

-560 PLKRMKA
+560 PLKRMK
-567 RTSEEDI
+567 EEDI

-589 GKSSR
+589 GRSSR
-594 QRGPKAMTAMPE
+594 QRGPKPLSSMPE
-606 CSQTPRRQRPDYLAD
+606 STPGPRRQREGSTSSSCSD
-621 FTSGSSADNSCSSS
+621 SGSSES
-635 DEEEEERRKAG
+635 DEGDG
-646 GGRGGEKREK
+646 GDLPDKRDKGVSRHQRENKCGSPGRSSR
-656 KVSYDLGDSKE
+656 V
-667 KNLAER
+667 
-673 SGRMHWKPPI
+673 HWKPPV
-683 KSLKTSHAPTAS
+683 KPAKATPSVS
-695 PTLPGP
+695 PALSGP
-701 IRRSISCPRSIASLS
+701 IRRSISCPRSISSLT
-716 SPSEVRAL
+716 VQ
-724 STRTSPTVPMATP
+724 SPTNEPRTFAPKPSTP
-737 LVRPSSATL
+737 TLRPKSAS

-751 SRSGSAH
+751 SRSGSAG

-763 NSLGTIH
+763 NSLGIIH
-770 SNIGDPLIN
+770 TNVSSGESLVN
-779 LRSKE
+779 LRTKE
-784 QEAELVRQ
+784 QEAELTRQ
-792 TLAVLTAMRIR
+792 TLAALNEMRIR
-803 FPGKT
+803 FAGKS
-808 EEEAEAVLD
+808 EEEAEMLLN
-817 EILDNWKYHKS
+817 EILDNWKYHKP

-840 TKQRKP
+840 TKQRK
-846 LLSAQLGSAVRWAV
+846 
-860 AVRADVL
+860 
-867 FGVEQPNEQQAEV
+867 V
-880 LDIVHTNVRSALQ
+880 LDIVRTNVRSMLQ

-898 PDVESLHLYRLFNRV
+898 PDVDSLHLYRVFSRV

-918 WSHGKGLWNC
+918 WSHGQGLWNC
-928 FSNNGSS
+928 FSNSGRSS
-935 WETIFSKSSEVV
+935 WETVFSKSSEVL
-947 SPQELQCCRRL
+947 SPQELQCCQRL

-973 LESRGSLTGLSLEW
+973 ADSRGSLTGLSPEW
-987 DDTSLPFAA
+987 DDT
-996 GPASTHGSTP
+996 
-1006 AAVAAASSSSSVS
+1006 
-1019 SPLDTVTK
+1019 
-1027 EDGSRVQPLLTL
+1027 
-1039 SQPDAGLILRYLL
+1039 RYLL
-1052 PVTSQFII
+1052 PVTSQFVM

-1066 FGRISSAVPRSRS
+1066 FGRVPSAMPRSRS
-1079 LFAARMGHF
+1079 LLAPRLGHF

>member
-1 MIQTF
+1 MNI
-6 HLCLLSFGA
+6 
-15 AFRINVLCL
+15 L
-24 PQADQEANSDCYP
+24 PS
-37 IVICPE
+37 
-43 GTDRIDRV
+43 
-51 AFQVSSG
+51 
-58 AQAVTAS
+58 
-65 SFVVCCFPPPED
+65 
-77 QGPSPVNRP
+77 
-86 SVGSYQNSGKRKV
+86 
-99 RTKKK
+99 
-104 KGTIT
+104 
-109 ANVVGTKYEIVR
+109 VR

-126 MDFFREDDETAN
+126 MDFIKSRDDDETAN

-273 LVTSS
+273 LVTS

-300 PPSEANLSQLYMHL
+300 APSEANLSQLYMHL

-463 RRLYGQGSMKKLP
+463 RRLYGHSSMKKLS
-476 AASTDWEKQ
+476 ATSSDWEKQ

-490 RRKEELKEQLAQVRK
+490 RRREELKERLAQVRK

-560 PLKRMKA
+560 PLKRMK
-567 RTSEEDI
+567 EEDI

-594 QRGPKAMTAMPE
+594 QRGPKPLTAMPE

-621 FTSGSSADNSCSSS
+621 FTSGSSAENSCTSS
-635 DEEEEERRKAG
+635 DEEEEEERRKS
-646 GGRGGEKREK
+646 EF
-656 KVSYDLGDSKE
+656 SFPT
-667 KNLAER
+667 
-673 SGRMHWKPPI
+673 GRMHWKPPV
-683 KSLKTSHAPTAS
+683 KPLKTSPAPSAS
-695 PTLPGP
+695 PTLSGP

-724 STRTSPTVPMATP
+724 STRPSPMVPMATP

-758 RVPHS
+758 RVPHTDS
-763 NSLGTIH
+763 FSVCSTCLCIQ
-770 SNIGDPLIN
+770 GDPLIN

-784 QEAELVRQ
+784 QEAELLRQ
-792 TLAVLTAMRIR
+792 TLAALTAMRIR

-817 EILDNWKYHKS
+817 EILDNWKYHKP

-840 TKQRKP
+840 TKQRK
-846 LLSAQLGSAVRWAV
+846 
-860 AVRADVL
+860 
-867 FGVEQPNEQQAEV
+867 V
-880 LDIVHTNVRSALQ
+880 LDIVRTNVRSALQ

-918 WSHGKGLWNC
+918 WSHGQGLWNC
-928 FSNNGSS
+928 FSNTGSS
-935 WETIFSKSSEVV
+935 WESIFSKSSEVV

-973 LESRGSLTGLSLEW
+973 SESRGSLTGL
-987 DDTSLPFAA
+987 
-996 GPASTHGSTP
+996 
-1006 AAVAAASSSSSVS
+1006 
-1019 SPLDTVTK
+1019 K
-1027 EDGSRVQPLLTL
+1027 
-1039 SQPDAGLILRYLL
+1039 
-1052 PVTSQFII
+1052 
-1060 KWPSSS
+1060 SS
-1066 FGRISSAVPRSRS
+1066 FFPGASLYMIHNSCAYFNRLSLYTYSMKTSAV
-1079 LFAARMGHF
+1079 